1 MTNEE
6 LYQTSHDL
14 LYLTACALHGTP
26 PDGSYV
32 SGMDLQKLYHL
43 CHFHTMTAIV
53 CAALENTSAFAA
65 ASPELQKKWK
75 DEKNK
80 AIRKNIMLDAE
91 RSKLF
96 AWMEQQG
103 IWHMPLKGSILKDL
117 YPQVGMR
124 QMADN
129 DILYDKN
136 FQMTVKDYMQ
146 SHGYEAISVG
156 KGNHDVYE
164 KPPVY
169 NFELHTALFGPEH
182 APAWISYYANV
193 KQRLLKDEGKS
204 YAYHFRDEDFYVYL
218 LAHAF
223 KHYDSNG
230 TGLRSLLDIYVFVW
244 KKGSTLDWE
253 YIRQEEEKLGI
264 AEFEQQCRAL
274 SQKLFEKPDA
284 HYERQLSK
292 DEQEMLIDFS
302 GSGVYG
308 TTFNRIKKSLEKLQP
323 DGAPITRKTRILYC
337 WQRLFPNM
345 NWFKANVPFCYR
357 HKWSIPF
364 FWVYRFLRGVL
375 FRGKKLRREMQSVQK
390 IAEE

>member
-1 MTNEE
+1 MTNEQ
-6 LYQTSHDL
+6 LHQTSHDL

-26 PDGSYV
+26 PDEEYA

-43 CHFHTMTAIV
+43 CRLHTMTAIV
-53 CAALENTSAFAA
+53 CTALENTSAFAA
-65 ASPELQKKWK
+65 ASPELQEKWK
-75 DEKNK
+75 DAKNK

-91 RSKLF
+91 RSTLF

-117 YPQVGMR
+117 YPKVGMR

-136 FQMTVKDYMQ
+136 FQLTVKDYMQ
-146 SHGYEAISVG
+146 SRGYKVISVG
-156 KGNHDVYE
+156 KGTHDVYE

-182 APAWISYYANV
+182 DPAWTSYYANV
-193 KQRLLKDEGKS
+193 KQRLLKDEGKA

-218 LAHAF
+218 LTHAF
-223 KHYDSNG
+223 KHYDSSG
-230 TGLRSLLDIYVFVW
+230 TGLRSLLDVYVYIW
-244 KKGSTLDWE
+244 TNGSTLDWK

-264 AEFEQQCRAL
+264 AAFEHQCRVL
-274 SQKLFEKPDA
+274 SQKLFDEPNTK
-284 HYERQLSK
+284 YEQLLSE
-292 DEQEMLIDFS
+292 DEQEMLLYFS
-302 GSGVYG
+302 GSGMYG
-308 TTFNRIKKSLEKLQP
+308 TTLNRTKKRLEQIQP
-323 DGAPITRKTRILYC
+323 DGAPITRKTRILYY

-345 NWFKANVPFCYR
+345 DWFKAYAPFCYR

-364 FWVYRFLRGVL
+364 FLVYRFCRGML
-375 FRGKKLRREMQSVQK
+375 FRRQKVKYELQSLRK
-390 IAEE
+390 ITEE